1 MLSKR
6 SVQVLQ
12 LGGGSFTITDFFFNF
27 FTGFIIYVEKYTRK
41 EFGIKNR
48 LNM

>member
-12 LGGGSFTITDFFFNF
+12 LGGGSCTITDLFNF
-27 FTGFIIYVEKYTRK
+27 FTSFIIYVEKYTRK

-48 LNM
+48 LNI

>member
-12 LGGGSFTITDFFFNF
+12 LGGSFTITDLFFNF
-27 FTGFIIYVEKYTRK
+27 FTSFIIYVEKYTRK
-41 EFGIKNR
+41 EFRIKNR
-48 LNM
+48 LSM

>member
-12 LGGGSFTITDFFFNF
+12 LGGSFTITDLFNF
-27 FTGFIIYVEKYTRK
+27 FTSFIIYVEKYTRK

-48 LNM
+48 LSM